1 MSKSEKQK
9 MATSWEIY
17 NRIIW
22 DSRLD
27 SSVFMIGYE
36 DRISKSGIREKPLV
50 NWAVDGDIPWH
61 RIQYI
66 SCKDIIVWDRE
77 QHLDLISS
85 GHLPPFAWN
94 HNQTD
99 ESDKTITNIE
109 EQPAT
114 FNQKSVYKYESDF
127 VRPWTGISKIQN
139 TAIVTLSLNAPSD
152 YDLISIETR
161 FARVFIA
168 IWS

>member
-36 DRISKSGIREKPLV
+36 DRISESGIQEKPLV

-85 GHLPPFAWN
+85 GHLPPFAWKS
-94 HNQTD
+94 NQVNEDDKSKTD
-99 ESDKTITNIE
+99 NSNSNLE
-109 EQPAT
+109 EQSAN
-114 FNQKSVYKYESDF
+114 FNPKSVYKYEF
-127 VRPWTGISKIQN
+127 NGFP
-139 TAIVTLSLNAPSD
+139 
-152 YDLISIETR
+152 
-161 FARVFIA
+161 
-168 IWS
+168 